1 MGEEKEEGRKEVWK
15 RDYEGGWEEWGK
27 RREGKW
33 REKVHT
39 LDLPAHAAP

>member
-1 MGEEKEEGRKEVWK
+1 MRDDGRN
-15 RDYEGGWEEWGK
+15 GGD
-27 RREGKW
+27 RRELKW